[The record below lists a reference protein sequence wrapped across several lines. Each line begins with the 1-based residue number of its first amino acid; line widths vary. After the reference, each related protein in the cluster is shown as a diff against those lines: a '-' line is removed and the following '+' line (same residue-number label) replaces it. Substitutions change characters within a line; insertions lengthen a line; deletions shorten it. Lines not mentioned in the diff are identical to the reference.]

1 MAYVATSI
9 VRTVFGNKRAVGFNM
24 TADAASG
31 AVDTGLSVIE
41 GFLGAVPVSAATA
54 APKFKVN
61 LNSGTTANNGS
72 LFVSSCT
79 AGDVFFVT
87 VFGR

>member
-1 MAYVATSI
+1 MVSFTLS
-9 VRTVFGNKRAVGFNM
+9 
-24 TADAASG
+24 ADANSG

-41 GFLGAVPVSAATA
+41 GIMTSVKSAATGSQ
-54 APKFKVN
+54 KFKAN
-61 LNSGTTANNGS
+61 LNSALTALPGS

-79 AGDVFFVT
+79 NGDDFYVT